1 MPEDKNAEDQELDA
15 AMDKV
20 HKITRKLLP
29 LLEKSC
35 DSQLGLGVG
44 VCVEMTATL
53 VAMMELSKP
62 ERQKLYTTL
71 SNHIE
76 EASNQWTAM
85 NEAEQAKATS
95 A

>member
-1 MPEDKNAEDQELDA
+1 MPEDKNAENQELDA
-15 AMDKV
+15 AMKKV

-44 VCVEMTATL
+44 VCVEMTAQL
-53 VAMMELSKP
+53 VAMLELSQQ
-62 ERQKLYTTL
+62 ERDDLADTFR
-71 SNHIE
+71 NHVE

-85 NEAEQAKATS
+85 KEADRAKATS
-95 A
+95 